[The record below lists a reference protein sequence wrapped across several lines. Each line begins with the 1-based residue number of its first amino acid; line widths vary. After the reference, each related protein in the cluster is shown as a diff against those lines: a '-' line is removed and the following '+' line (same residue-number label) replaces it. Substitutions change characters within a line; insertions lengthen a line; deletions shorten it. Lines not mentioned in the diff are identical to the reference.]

1 MTTTLVE
8 AQDMLKTRIGEHTGR
23 VATLKDIL
31 ELRGQEVWI
40 VTCPIDRENDEQP
53 KYIGTSFISPW
64 TVGELI
70 NETGKEITS
79 PRNLP
84 KKNVPTERYFIFH
97 ETKTYEKEDKILR
110 VLLNLKDYNVIPNDN
125 TSNHAVFLTEDDA
138 SKYRMWLRMKWP
150 IHEALEKLD
159 PRCVNAREVEYDD
172 VKANGITY
180 TKLP

>member
-1 MTTTLVE
+1 MTTLVE
-8 AQDMLKTRIGEHTGR
+8 AQKMLTERIGEHDGR
-23 VATLKDIL
+23 VATLREVL
-31 ELRGQEVWI
+31 ELRGQTVWI
-40 VTCPIDRENDEQP
+40 VTCPIDRENDDEP

-64 TVGELI
+64 VVGELI
-70 NETGKEITS
+70 DENGKEVSS

-84 KKNVPTERYFIFH
+84 TKNVPKERYFIFH
-97 ETKTYEKEDKILR
+97 DTKINTKDDKELR

-125 TSNHAVFLTEDDA
+125 TSNHALFITEEDA

-159 PRCVNAREVEYDD
+159 PRCVNAREVEYDE
-172 VKANGITY
+172 VKANGIQY